1 MIPKKWKDRLSE
13 LLPHDSDSVPFT
25 LPLFPLNTILFPGG
39 VLSLKVF
46 EQRYMDMAKRCLQDQ
61 SPFGVCLIK
70 EGGEVASP
78 VVPHGVGSLA
88 RIDTWDMRQLGV
100 LNVRAIGLQ
109 RFQILEYQTEA
120 DGLLLAQVLKL
131 PPEPAVS
138 LPPEH
143 APCTVVLKH
152 IMTHVGATKFE
163 PPFGFDDGVWVGY
176 RLAEILPI
184 KANAKQSMLEMN
196 DTLVRLD
203 VLHKFLAQQ
212 GLAS

>member
-1 MIPKKWKDRLSE
+1 MIPKKWKDRLTE
-13 LLPHDSDSVPFT
+13 LLPHDPDGVPFT

-39 VLSLKVF
+39 VLALKVF
-46 EQRYMDMAKRCLQDQ
+46 EQRYMDMTKRCLQDL

-70 EGGEVASP
+70 EGAEVSAP
-78 VVPHGVGSLA
+78 AIPHSVGTLA
-88 RIDTWDMRQLGV
+88 RIDTWDMPQLGV

-120 DGLLLAQVLKL
+120 DGLLVAQVLKL
-131 PPEPAVS
+131 PIEQAAPLPAA
-138 LPPEH
+138 H
-143 APCTVVLKH
+143 APCSTLLKH
-152 IMTHVGATKFE
+152 ILAHVGATKFE
-163 PPFGFDDGVWVGY
+163 PPFSFDDAVWVGY

-184 KANAKQSMLEMN
+184 KSSAKQSMLEMS

-212 GLAS
+212 GLT

>member
-1 MIPKKWKDRLSE
+1 MIPKKWKDQLTE
-13 LLPHDSDSVPFT
+13 LLPHDPDSVPFT
-25 LPLFPLNTILFPGG
+25 LPLFPLNSILFPGG
-39 VLSLKVF
+39 VLALKVF

-70 EGGEVASP
+70 EGEEVASP
-78 VVPHGVGSLA
+78 VVPHRVGTLA
-88 RIDTWDMRQLGV
+88 RIDTWDMPQLGV

-120 DGLLLAQVLKL
+120 DGLLLAQALKL
-131 PPEPAVS
+131 PVEQSAP

-143 APCTVVLKH
+143 APCAAILKH
-152 IMTHVGATKFE
+152 IMAQVGVTNFE

-184 KANAKQSMLEMN
+184 KSNAKQSMLEMN
-196 DTLVRLD
+196 DTQIRLKI
-203 VLHKFLAQQ
+203 LHQFLLQQ
-212 GLAS
+212 GLTT

>member
-1 MIPKKWKDRLSE
+1 MIPKKWKGRLTD
-13 LLPHDSDSVPFT
+13 LLPHDPDNVPFT

-39 VLSLKVF
+39 VLALKVF

-70 EGGEVASP
+70 KGGEVASP
-78 VVPHGVGSLA
+78 VVPHRIGTLA
-88 RIDTWDMRQLGV
+88 RIDTWDMQQLGV

-109 RFQILEYQTEA
+109 RFQILDYQTKA
-120 DGLLLAQVLKL
+120 DGLLLAQALKL
-131 PPEPAVS
+131 PLEPATP

-143 APCTVVLKH
+143 APCAAVLNH
-152 IMTHVGATKFE
+152 IMAHVGTTKFE

-176 RLAEILPI
+176 RLAETLPI

-196 DTLVRLD
+196 DTQIRLE
-203 VLHKFLAQQ
+203 VLHKFLLQQ
-212 GLAS
+212 GLTT